1 MDEAQLK
8 AELQKHFGYTAFKE
22 GQLEPIQ
29 SVLAGKHTLATLPT
43 VILDIPVERL
53 PFGGDCRYRFAAVVF
68 DGRSSRPTEIHG

>member
-43 VILDIPVERL
+43 
-53 PFGGDCRYRFAAVVF
+53 GTGK
-68 DGRSSRPTEIHG
+68 S